1 MSSMNKTDRIDL
13 SADRLISIAA
23 DCVEE
28 HNYVAALKML
38 NKNAVLNGNDEDSFM
53 LYAEA
58 FDDMGLY
65 EKCVNGWFKYID
77 YAGDAADFA
86 EAYEGIAVS
95 FMNMGLDS
103 FAAFYYNKLLM
114 ETDTSLTA
122 ANRQEIIEAFLKT
135 EKPPLRFAYPPRL
148 VDYSVELEKG
158 VEMMRKNEFD
168 SAVAEFSKVDEGS
181 DKYVAA
187 RNYIAMCDVI
197 SDRNEQAEEECLA
210 ILRREPENIQA
221 LTTLAAVKSQQHKTD
236 EARELAYRLLKI
248 DPDDGEELYKIAT
261 VCCENGLHE
270 QAYSIF
276 CRLDERFVYDCSL
289 LFFKA
294 VSAYNSGK
302 VDKSLEIFDTLLT
315 IYPNAVTADYWHY
328 EVLAESKKPAE
339 NRRCLEYFYRMP
351 KAECEANISFLSAF
365 NRLSDAEAGKLC
377 EETDIG
383 GAIHWCFDE
392 GDGNSSY
399 ELKLLGAMSAVKG
412 GLDDTVRD
420 ILLDAFLQDGI
431 KLEVLSTLVQQNR
444 EGEYGIVICNLYKRV
459 TLVPLTLGRNKKKI
473 FLRAYG
479 LAFSRFAMLES
490 EYPFMLAAA
499 AEKLY
504 NKLESEK
511 RLDVCRSVSALAA
524 AILKFSEVRE
534 SGLSE
539 EQICSFFGT
548 DINKVN
554 GILGTV

>member
-1 MSSMNKTDRIDL
+1 MNKTDRIDL

-28 HNYVAALKML
+28 HDFIAALKML

-77 YAGDAADFA
+77 YAGATADLA

-95 FMNMGLDS
+95 FMNMGMDS

-114 ETDTSLTA
+114 ETDSNLTA
-122 ANRQEIIEAFLKT
+122 ENRQEIIEAFLKT

-158 VEMMRKNEFD
+158 VEFMRNNEFD
-168 SAVAEFSKVDEGS
+168 SAVAEFSKVDES
-181 DKYVAA
+181 NEKYVAA

-197 SDRNEQAEEECLA
+197 TDRNEQAEEECLA
-210 ILRREPENIQA
+210 ILRRDSGNIQA

-236 EARELAYRLLKI
+236 EARELAYWLLAI
-248 DPDDGEELYKIAT
+248 DPQDGEELYKIAT

-276 CRLDERFVYDCSL
+276 CRLDERFMYDCTL

-294 VSAYNSGK
+294 IAAYNSGK
-302 VDKSLEIFDTLLT
+302 AEKSLEIFDTLLT

-328 EVLAESKKPAE
+328 EVLTESKKPAE
-339 NRRCLEYFYRMP
+339 NRRTLEYFYRLP
-351 KAECEANISFLSAF
+351 KSECEVNISFLTAF
-365 NRLSDAEAGKLC
+365 NRLTDAGAAKVC
-377 EETDIG
+377 EETDVG

-431 KLEVLSTLVQQNR
+431 KLEVLSALVQQNR
-444 EGEYGIVICNLYKRV
+444 EGEYGIVVCNLYKRV

-479 LAFSRFAMLES
+479 LAFSRFAMLEA
-490 EYPFMLAAA
+490 EYPYMLAAA

-511 RLDVCRSVSALAA
+511 RLDICRSVPALAA
-524 AILKFSEVRE
+524 AILKFSEIRE

-539 EQICSFFGT
+539 EQIFSFFGAGSE
-548 DINKVN
+548 KVN
-554 GILGTV
+554 EILGTE

>member
-1 MSSMNKTDRIDL
+1 MNKTDRIDL

-28 HNYVAALKML
+28 HDYIAALKML

-77 YAGDAADFA
+77 YAGATADFA

-114 ETDTSLTA
+114 ETDSGLTA
-122 ANRQEIIEAFLKT
+122 ENRQEIIEAFLKT

-148 VDYSVELEKG
+148 VDYSLELEKG
-158 VEMMRKNEFD
+158 VEFMRKNEFD
-168 SAVAEFSKVDEGS
+168 NAVAEFAKVDEGNE
-181 DKYVAA
+181 KYIAA

-210 ILRREPENIQA
+210 ILRRDPDNIQA

-236 EARELAYRLLKI
+236 EARELAFRLIKI

-276 CRLDERFVYDCSL
+276 CRLDERFIYDCSL

-302 VDKSLEIFDTLLT
+302 TEKSLEIFDTLLT

-339 NRRCLEYFYRMP
+339 ERRTLEYFYRLP
-351 KAECEANISFLSAF
+351 KTECEVNISVLTAF
-365 NRLSDAEAGKLC
+365 NRLSDNGAKIFCDEM
-377 EETDIG
+377 DIG

-431 KLEVLSTLVQQNR
+431 KLEVLSALVQQNR
-444 EGEYGIVICNLYKRV
+444 EDEYGIVICNLYKRV
-459 TLVPLTLGRNKKKI
+459 TLVPLKLGRNKKKM

-479 LAFSRFAMLES
+479 LAFSRFAMLET

-504 NKLESEK
+504 QKLESEG
-511 RLDVCRSVSALAA
+511 RLGICRSIPPLAA
-524 AILKFSEVRE
+524 AILKFSEVKE

-539 EQICSFFGT
+539 EQICSFFGANI
-548 DINKVN
+548 DKVN
-554 GILGTV
+554 EILGIE

>member
-1 MSSMNKTDRIDL
+1 MNKTDRIDL

-23 DCVEE
+23 DSVED
-28 HNYVAALKML
+28 HDYISALKML

-65 EKCVNGWFKYID
+65 EKCVNGWFKYVD
-77 YAGDAADFA
+77 YAGAAADLA

-95 FMNMGLDS
+95 FMNLGMES

-114 ETDTSLTA
+114 ETDSELTA
-122 ANRQEIIEAFLKT
+122 ENRREIIESFLKT

-148 VDYSVELEKG
+148 ADFSAELENG
-158 VEMMRKNEFD
+158 VEFMRKNEFD
-168 SAVAEFSKVDEGS
+168 NAVKEFSKVDEGNE
-181 DKYVAA
+181 KYNAA

-210 ILRREPENIQA
+210 ILKRDPENIQA

-236 EARELAYRLLKI
+236 EAKELALRLLKI

-294 VSAYNSGK
+294 ISAYNSGK
-302 VDKSLEIFDTLLT
+302 VEKSLEIFDTLLT
-315 IYPNAVTADYWHY
+315 IYPNAVTADFWHY
-328 EVLAESKKPAE
+328 EVLANSKKPVGE
-339 NRRCLEYFYRMP
+339 RRVLEYFYRLP

-365 NRLSDAEAGKLC
+365 NKLSDADARKICDEA
-377 EETDIG
+377 DVS
-383 GAIHWCFDE
+383 GAIHWCLDE
-392 GDGNSSY
+392 GDSNASY

-412 GLDDTVRD
+412 GLEDTVRD
-420 ILLDAFLQDGI
+420 ILLDAFLPDGI
-431 KLEVLSTLVQQNR
+431 KLEVLNTLVQRNGD
-444 EGEYGIVICNLYKRV
+444 GEYGVVICNLYKRV
-459 TLVPLTLGRNKKKI
+459 TLVPLNLGRNKKKT

-479 LAFSRFAMLES
+479 LAFSRFAMLEA
-490 EYPFMLAAA
+490 EYPFMLATA

-504 NKLESEK
+504 EKLKNEG
-511 RLDVCRSVSALAA
+511 RLDTCRSVPALAA
-524 AILKFSEVRE
+524 AILKYSEVNE
-534 SGLSE
+534 NGLSE
-539 EQICSFFGT
+539 EQIYSFFGA
-548 DINKVN
+548 DPKKVN
-554 GILGTV
+554 EILGIEQ

>member
-1 MSSMNKTDRIDL
+1 MNKTDRIDL

-28 HNYVAALKML
+28 HDYIAALKML

-58 FDDMGLY
+58 FDDMGLF

-77 YAGDAADFA
+77 YAGDVADLA

-114 ETDTSLTA
+114 ETDSGLTA
-122 ANRQEIIEAFLKT
+122 ENRQEIIEAFLKS

-148 VDYSVELEKG
+148 VDYSAELEKG
-158 VEMMRKNEFD
+158 VEFMRKSEFD
-168 SAVAEFSKVDEGS
+168 NAVGEFSKVDE
-181 DKYVAA
+181 DNEKYVAA
-187 RNYIAMCDVI
+187 RNYIAMCNVI

-210 ILRREPENIQA
+210 ILRRDPDNIQA

-248 DPDDGEELYKIAT
+248 DPQDGEELYKIAT

-294 VSAYNSGK
+294 IAAYNSGK
-302 VDKSLEIFDTLLT
+302 VEKSLEIFDTLLT
-315 IYPNAVTADYWHY
+315 VYPNAVTADYWHY
-328 EVLAESKKPAE
+328 EALKESKKPAE
-339 NRRCLEYFYRMP
+339 SRRTLEYFYRLP
-351 KAECEANISFLSAF
+351 KAECEANISFLTVF
-365 NRLSDAEAGKLC
+365 NRLSDAAAEKFC
-377 EETDIG
+377 KETDVT

-399 ELKLLGAMSAVKG
+399 ELKLLGAMTAVKA

-420 ILLDAFLQDGI
+420 ILLDAFLEDGV
-431 KLEVLSTLVQQNR
+431 KLEMLSALVQQNR
-444 EGEYGIVICNLYKRV
+444 EGEYGIVVCNLYKRV
-459 TLVPLTLGRNKKKI
+459 ALVPLTLGRNKKKI

-479 LAFSRFAMLES
+479 LAFSRFAMLEK
-490 EYPFMLAAA
+490 EYPYMLAAA

-504 NKLESEK
+504 TKLESEK
-511 RLDVCRSVSALAA
+511 RLDICRSVSALAT
-524 AILKFSEVRE
+524 AIIKFSEVKE
-534 SGLSE
+534 SGLTE
-539 EQICSFFGT
+539 EQICSFFGA
-548 DINKVN
+548 DMKKVN
-554 GILGTV
+554 EILEAK

>member
-1 MSSMNKTDRIDL
+1 MNKTDRIDL

-28 HNYVAALKML
+28 HDYISALKML

-95 FMNMGLDS
+95 FMNMGMDS

-114 ETDTSLTA
+114 ETDSGLTA
-122 ANRQEIIEAFLKT
+122 ENRQEIIEAFLKT

-148 VDYSVELEKG
+148 VDYSEELEKG
-158 VEMMRKNEFD
+158 LEFMRKNEFD
-168 SAVAEFSKVDEGS
+168 SAVEEFSKVDEQN
-181 DKYVAA
+181 DKYIAA

-221 LTTLAAVKSQQHKTD
+221 LTTLAAVKSQQHKTE

-248 DPDDGEELYKIAT
+248 NPDDGEELYKIAT

-276 CRLDERFVYDCSL
+276 CRLDERFIYDCSL

-302 VDKSLEIFDTLLT
+302 AEMSLEIFDTLLT

-328 EVLAESKKPAE
+328 EVLSESKKSEE
-339 NRRCLEYFYRMP
+339 NRRYLEYFYRLP

-365 NRLSDAEAGKLC
+365 NRLSDADAGKLC
-377 EETDIG
+377 EETDVA

-392 GDGNSSY
+392 GDGNASY

-444 EGEYGIVICNLYKRV
+444 GGEYGIVVCNLYKRV

-479 LAFSRFAMLES
+479 LAFSRFAMLEK

-504 NKLESEK
+504 TELESEG
-511 RLDVCRSVSALAA
+511 RLDICRSEAALAA
-524 AILKFSEVRE
+524 AILKFSEIRE

-539 EQICSFFGT
+539 EQICSFFGAN
-548 DINKVN
+548 IQKVN
-554 GILGTV
+554 EILGI

>member
-1 MSSMNKTDRIDL
+1 MNRTDRIDL

-23 DCVEE
+23 DCIEE
-28 HNYVAALKML
+28 HDYIAALKML

-77 YAGDAADFA
+77 YAGDGADLA

-95 FMNMGLDS
+95 FMNMGMDS

-114 ETDTSLTA
+114 ETDASLTA
-122 ANRQEIIEAFLKT
+122 ENRREIIDAFLKT

-158 VEMMRKNEFD
+158 VEFMRNNDFD
-168 SAVAEFSKVDEGS
+168 SAVAEFSKVGEGNE
-181 DKYVAA
+181 KYVAA
-187 RNYIAMCDVI
+187 RNYIAMCEVI

-210 ILRREPENIQA
+210 ILRRDPDNIQA
-221 LTTLAAVKSQQHKTD
+221 LTTLAAVKSQQHKTE
-236 EARELAYRLLKI
+236 EAKELAYRLLKI
-248 DPDDGEELYKIAT
+248 DPGDGEELYKIAT

-302 VDKSLEIFDTLLT
+302 AEKSLEIFDTLLT

-339 NRRCLEYFYRMP
+339 NRRTLEYFYRLP
-351 KAECEANISFLSAF
+351 KSECEVNISFLTAF
-365 NRLSDAEAGKLC
+365 NRLSDAGAQKLC
-377 EETDIG
+377 EETDVG

-412 GLDDTVRD
+412 GLDDIVRD

-431 KLEVLSTLVQQNR
+431 KLEVLSALVQQNR
-444 EGEYGIVICNLYKRV
+444 EGEYGIVVCNLYKRV
-459 TLVPLTLGRNKKKI
+459 TLVPISLGRNKKKN

-479 LAFSRFAMLES
+479 LAFSRFAMLEA
-490 EYPFMLAAA
+490 EYPYMLAAA

-511 RLDVCRSVSALAA
+511 RLDICRSVPALAA
-524 AILKFSEVRE
+524 AILKFSEVKE
-534 SGLSE
+534 SGLTE
-539 EQICSFFGT
+539 EQICSFFGA
-548 DINKVN
+548 DMRKVN
-554 GILGTV
+554 EILGIE

>member
-1 MSSMNKTDRIDL
+1 MNKTDRIDL

-28 HNYVAALKML
+28 HNFIAALKML

-77 YAGDAADFA
+77 YAGAAADFA

-122 ANRQEIIEAFLKT
+122 ENRQEIIEAFLKT

-158 VEMMRKNEFD
+158 VEFMRKNEFD
-168 SAVAEFSKVDEGS
+168 NAVEEFSKVDEQS
-181 DKYVAA
+181 EKYVAA

-210 ILRREPENIQA
+210 ILRRSPDNIQA

-248 DPDDGEELYKIAT
+248 NPDDGEELYKIAT

-276 CRLDERFVYDCSL
+276 CRLDERFAYDCSL

-294 VSAYNSGK
+294 ISAYNSGR
-302 VDKSLEIFDTLLT
+302 VEKSLEIFDTLLT
-315 IYPNAVTADYWHY
+315 VYPNAVTADYWHY

-339 NRRCLEYFYRMP
+339 DRRTFEYFYRMP
-351 KAECEANISFLSAF
+351 KAECEANISVLSAF
-365 NRLSDAEAGKLC
+365 NRLSDGSAKVFCNEM
-377 EETDIG
+377 DIG

-392 GDGNSSY
+392 GDNNSSY

-412 GLDDTVRD
+412 DLDDTVRD

-431 KLEVLSTLVQQNR
+431 KLEVLSALVQQNR

-459 TLVPLTLGRNKKKI
+459 TLVPLKLGRNKKKI

-479 LAFSRFAMLES
+479 LAFSRFAMLET

-504 NKLESEK
+504 TKLESEG
-511 RLDVCRSVSALAA
+511 RLDICRSIPTLAA
-524 AILKFSEVRE
+524 AILKFSEVKE

-539 EQICSFFGT
+539 EQICSFFGASVQ
-548 DINKVN
+548 KVN
-554 GILGTV
+554 EILGIE